1 MKENILVNFDK
12 IIIDLSYKS
21 IQTKVYLQN
30 IQKQRI
36 IFEIYK
42 FIDLESMPE
51 ININFKF

>member
-30 IQKQRI
+30 IQK
-36 IFEIYK
+36 
-42 FIDLESMPE
+42 
-51 ININFKF
+51 